1 MTSSS
6 TGELSFI
13 LKEFGPPLKFSGVR
27 KRPAMLKFRFRIVAI
42 NPAPAD
48 RAAYY
53 IGFMGRLR
61 LVPLSLA
68 HS

>member
-1 MTSSS
+1 
-6 TGELSFI
+6 
-13 LKEFGPPLKFSGVR
+13 VR